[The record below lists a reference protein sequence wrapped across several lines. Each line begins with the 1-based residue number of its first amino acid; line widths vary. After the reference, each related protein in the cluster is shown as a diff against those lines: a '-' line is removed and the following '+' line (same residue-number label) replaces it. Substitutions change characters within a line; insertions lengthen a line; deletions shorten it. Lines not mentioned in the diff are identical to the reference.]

1 MADPERIPAPSP
13 PAPAAG
19 DGLRP
24 RPAASRRLSG
34 SRYQDRND
42 PAGAE
47 YIGSEI
53 RLLADGSRTRPSGPE
68 AVPAAASQ
76 PAAAGRGEASRPAGL
91 PGGWDYNPAYLD
103 MDLKRMEQQAAEAS
117 RRRQELADSELAA
130 RARLEQAADPQQ
142 QRRLD
147 EVRGQLDE
155 AGRELAD
162 LNRRIGT
169 LREELG
175 QICRRLENSGGR
187 AGDSDLTIRAA

>member
-1 MADPERIPAPSP
+1 MADPERIPAPEP
-13 PAPAAG
+13 PAPPDG
-19 DGLRP
+19 NGLRP
-24 RPAASRRLSG
+24 RAASRRLSG
-34 SRYQDRND
+34 SRYQDRAD

-53 RLLADGSRTRPSGPE
+53 RLLADDSRTRPAGPE
-68 AVPAAASQ
+68 AASQ
-76 PAAAGRGEASRPAGL
+76 PAAGRGEAGRPAGL

-117 RRRQELADSELAA
+117 RRRRELADSELAA

-147 EVRGQLDE
+147 KIRGQLDE

-175 QICRRLENSGGR
+175 QICRGLENSGR
-187 AGDSDLTIRAA
+187 PANDSDLAIRAA